1 MSTGEQWQ
9 HRHHGAAPTHS
20 TSTTT
25 TTLSRHVG
33 VLLLL
38 LYRRYVLAH
47 LKHIKYLDYRLV
59 DQQAVAVAKEQY
71 QDELLDLEETEN
83 QQEEAAKA
91 AEEKAERAALH
102 KKAAMKGTTPRG
114 AHSHSLSLTHSH
126 ARTQSHRHLRAL
138 HCNAPFLTHTHTLS
152 LTACLRL
159 YCTQQAW
166 TNSSRT

>member
-1 MSTGEQWQ
+1 M
-9 HRHHGAAPTHS
+9 AAPPPRRSTNTQHQHHHHHS
-20 TSTTT
+20 LTPCWRAAAVVHS
-25 TTLSRHVG
+25 
-33 VLLLL
+33 
-38 LYRRYVLAH
+38 RYVLAH

-114 AHSHSLSLTHSH
+114 AHSTLSLTLTRTH

-138 HCNAPFLTHTHTLS
+138 HCNAPLPLS
-152 LTACLRL
+152 LTVCCVLRI
-159 YCTQQAW
+159 QAW

>member
-1 MSTGEQWQ
+1 M
-9 HRHHGAAPTHS
+9 
-20 TSTTT
+20 
-25 TTLSRHVG
+25 
-33 VLLLL
+33 
-38 LYRRYVLAH
+38 LAH

-114 AHSHSLSLTHSH
+114 SHSLSLSLSHSLTRRAIGTSAHCTAMPLSSHTHS
-126 ARTQSHRHLRAL
+126 
-138 HCNAPFLTHTHTLS
+138 LS
-152 LTACLRL
+152 
-159 YCTQQAW
+159 
-166 TNSSRT
+166 